1 MLSWLQFSSAHCV
14 IFTLRIRRND
24 LKIFLLKSYTY
35 LLEIDSSTANNPY
48 SISLHVQE
56 TRSEA
61 GGRLLNFSVPKH
73 IIPAESL
80 LISSVK

>member
-24 LKIFLLKSYTY
+24 LKIFY
-35 LLEIDSSTANNPY
+35 LNLIHIYSKTDSSTANNPY

-61 GGRLLNFSVPKH
+61 GGRLLNFGVPKH